1 MNNLNQQLFTAR
13 VSNLVKNL
21 DDLGIEVPEV
31 LRVERELHLAVQA
44 DERNEAG
51 RIPRLEAQLRTAQ
64 TPDEYLRIKD
74 ELAGALLAQNNTR
87 QASDSALASRAASA
101 LSESAYEIQESV
113 SDRFNAVVDQ
123 YGLNEAA
130 TRLPDLTDP
139 NLRTARIGSDA
150 FDALNT
156 WRQGAAAL
164 KPLWSIYTR
173 IADHSGIELGHP
185 IETGPNMD
193 LAFVLGDITSLS
205 QADRL
210 VPAFAGWKAGS
221 DGAARF
227 GDLVPFVILPF
238 NGVDLKLKPYAEAVE
253 LRTGATDSGESISV
267 TWPVG

>member
-13 VSNLVKNL
+13 ISNLVKNL

-31 LRVERELHLAVQA
+31 LRIERELHLAVQA

-51 RIPRLEAQLRTAQ
+51 RIPRLEAHLRTAQ

-87 QASDSALASRAASA
+87 AASDNALAARAASA
-101 LSESAYEIQESV
+101 LSESVYEIQESV
-113 SDRFNAVVDQ
+113 SERFNTVVDT

-130 TRLPDLTDP
+130 SRLPDLTDP
-139 NLRTARIGSDA
+139 NLRTARIGRDA

-156 WRQGAAAL
+156 WQQGASAL
-164 KPLWSIYTR
+164 KPLWNVYTR
-173 IADHSGIELGHP
+173 IADHSGIELGHS
-185 IETGPNMD
+185 IETGPN
-193 LAFVLGDITSLS
+193 LDITTLG

-210 VPAFAGWKAGS
+210 IPAFAGWKSGA

-238 NGVDLKLKPYAEAVE
+238 NEVDLKLKPFADAVE
-253 LRTGATDSGESISV
+253 LRRNAIETGESISV
-267 TWPVG
+267 SWPVG